1 MGFKTWAYVV
11 DVRLVNRLPLTST
24 QPTELARLTQP
35 YHHDTSISSCK
46 ELQKRIVLDQLHD
59 ATLLLVAI
67 FVILWRMALQKLK
80 LTFEGPSTS
89 QLYKISSD
97 NQ

>member
-59 ATLLLVAI
+59 ATLLFGRDLCHFMKNGI
-67 FVILWRMALQKLK
+67 TKTKTNIWR
-80 LTFEGPSTS
+80 S
-89 QLYKISSD
+89 I
-97 NQ
+97 NQSIIQDFKW